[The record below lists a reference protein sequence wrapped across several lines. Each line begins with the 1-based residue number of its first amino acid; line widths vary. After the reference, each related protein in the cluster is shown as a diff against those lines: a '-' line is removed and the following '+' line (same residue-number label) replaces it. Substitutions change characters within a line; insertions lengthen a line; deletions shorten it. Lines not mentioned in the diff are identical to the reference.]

1 MFDETFPK
9 DAKGGFPGQWFA
21 CRTGWFFE
29 FFVETAACG
38 FQKVENIST
47 HYRIIENIE

>member
-1 MFDETFPK
+1 MLKVDSLDNDLRVAQDDFS
-9 DAKGGFPGQWFA
+9 
-21 CRTGWFFE
+21 R
-29 FFVETAACG
+29 FFVKTAACG